1 MSSPMQAQAAKV
13 WELLSDTKFWD
24 AYRKAISAL
33 WEVLMVTGNLLKEVA
48 ILAWLAIC
56 FVLVLGDWLWSGSTV
71 AYGQARTRWQDL
83 TTEKEDGQQLGNEAG
98 QALLTASRSS
108 LASAIAGARSQL
120 GLPEKT
126 QAPLDVTAS
135 PEKEKVAAATSTPVA
150 KTEAPAEAAAPV
162 AQPEAEAPTAA
173 ATAEANAATSEQEGT
188 DEAKEA

>member
-13 WELLSDTKFWD
+13 WELLSNTKFWD

-71 AYGQARTRWQDL
+71 AYGQARIRWQDL
-83 TTEKEDGQQLGNEAG
+83 TTEKEDGQQLGTEAG

-150 KTEAPAEAAAPV
+150 KTEAPAKAAAPV

-188 DEAKEA
+188 DEANEA